1 MTNYN
6 LNPSI
11 IVLTYQ
17 PINPSTHQ
25 PINSYTQKILFMAN
39 QINKNVFTWSI
50 IVALGGFLFGFD
62 TAVISG
68 VEQHIQE
75 LFHLSSFLH
84 GFTISSALIGTVI
97 GALISG
103 RPADRYGRKPILF
116 IIASL
121 YVLTAIGSALANDVG
136 TFILFRFLGG
146 IGVGASSVVA
156 PMYIAEISPA
166 KIRGRMTAMFQFN
179 VISGILIAYVSNY
192 LLREA
197 GSEPWRWMLG
207 VAGIPAFLFL
217 VLLFLIPESP
227 RFLIKIGKIAS
238 AKTILEKIEVVS
250 VDQEIEEIKLSMS
263 QTSVK
268 KQTLFSRQYIKP
280 ISVAFLV
287 AMFNQFSGINAIL
300 YYAPRIFELSG
311 LTNADSMFQSILI
324 GVTNGIFT
332 ILGLSLI
339 DRVGR
344 KKLLIVGSI
353 GMSVC
358 LGLVA
363 RTFYS
368 QDFSGYGLLI
378 YLLIY
383 IMFFA
388 FSTGAVIWV
397 LIAEVFPNN
406 VRGKGQSFGSFTH
419 WFFAALIT
427 FLFPVIEKLSQF
439 GVGHA
444 FMFFSVMMIV
454 QVFVVW
460 KYFPETKGRTLEE
473 LGDNL

>member
-1 MTNYN
+1 
-6 LNPSI
+6 
-11 IVLTYQ
+11 
-17 PINPSTHQ
+17 
-25 PINSYTQKILFMAN
+25 MAN

-68 VEQHIQE
+68 VEQHIQQ
-75 LFHLSSFLH
+75 LFQLSSFLH

-97 GALISG
+97 GALVSG
-103 RPADRYGRKPILF
+103 RPADRYGRRPILF
-116 IIASL
+116 VIAAL
-121 YVLTAIGSALANDVG
+121 YVITAVGSGLSNNV
-136 TFILFRFLGG
+136 TSFIIFRFLGG

-179 VISGILIAYVSNY
+179 VILGILIAYVSNY

-197 GSEPWRWMLG
+197 GAEPWRWMLG
-207 VAGIPAFLFL
+207 VAGIPASLFL
-217 VLLFLIPESP
+217 VLLVIIPESP
-227 RFLIKIGKIAS
+227 RYLIKIGKIEIAR
-238 AKTILEKIEVVS
+238 AILEKIEVAS
-250 VDQEIEEIKLSMS
+250 VDEEIEDIKLSMS
-263 QTSVK
+263 QAAVK
-268 KQTLFSRQYIKP
+268 KQTLFSKLYIKP

-311 LTNADSMFQSILI
+311 LTNSDSMFQSILI

-332 ILGLSLI
+332 ILGLVLI
-339 DRVGR
+339 DRAGR
-344 KKLLIVGSI
+344 RKLLITGSL

-363 RTFYS
+363 RTFYT

-397 LIAEVFPNN
+397 LIAEIFPNSI
-406 VRGKGQSFGSFTH
+406 RGKGQSFGSFTH

-444 FMFFSVMMIV
+444 FMFFSVMMVV
-454 QVFVVW
+454 QVIVVW

-473 LGDNL
+473 LGENLSNK

>member
-1 MTNYN
+1 
-6 LNPSI
+6 
-11 IVLTYQ
+11 
-17 PINPSTHQ
+17 
-25 PINSYTQKILFMAN
+25 MAN
-39 QINKNVFTWSI
+39 RINKNVFTWSI

-68 VEQHIQE
+68 VEQHIQK
-75 LFHLSSFLH
+75 LFQLSSFLH
-84 GFTISSALIGTVI
+84 GFTISSALIGTVT

-103 RPADRYGRKPILF
+103 RPADRFGRKPILF
-116 IIASL
+116 IIAGL
-121 YVLTAIGSALANDVG
+121 YVLTAIGSAVANNVSI
-136 TFILFRFLGG
+136 FIIFRFLGG

-197 GSEPWRWMLG
+197 GAEPWRWMLG

-217 VLLFLIPESP
+217 VMLFIIPESP
-227 RFLIKIGKIAS
+227 RFLIKIGLIAE
-238 AKTILEKIEVVS
+238 ARTILQKIEVTS
-250 VDQEIEEIKLSMS
+250 LEEEIEEIRH
-263 QTSVK
+263 SVSK
-268 KQTLFSRQYIKP
+268 SESGKQTLFSRLYIKP
-280 ISVAFLV
+280 ISVAFMV

-311 LTNADSMFQSILI
+311 LTNSDSMFQSILI
-324 GVTNGIFT
+324 GATNGIFT
-332 ILGLSLI
+332 ILGLTLI
-339 DRVGR
+339 DRAGR
-344 KKLLIVGSI
+344 KKLLITGSL

-363 RTFYS
+363 RTFYT
-368 QDFSGYGLLI
+368 QDFSGFGLLI

-397 LIAEVFPNN
+397 LIAEIFPNN

-427 FLFPVIEKLSQF
+427 FLFPVVEKISQY

-444 FMFFSVMMIV
+444 FMFFSVMMVV

-473 LGDNL
+473 LGENL

>member
-1 MTNYN
+1 
-6 LNPSI
+6 
-11 IVLTYQ
+11 
-17 PINPSTHQ
+17 
-25 PINSYTQKILFMAN
+25 MAS

-68 VEQHIQE
+68 VEQHIQQ
-75 LFHLSSFLH
+75 LFQLSSFLH

-97 GALISG
+97 GALVSG
-103 RPADRYGRKPILF
+103 RPADRYGRRPVLF
-116 IIASL
+116 IIAAL
-121 YVLTAIGSALANDVG
+121 YVITAIGSALAGNV
-136 TFILFRFLGG
+136 TSFIIFRFLGG

-197 GSEPWRWMLG
+197 GAEPWRWMLG
-207 VAGIPAFLFL
+207 VAGIPASLFL
-217 VLLFLIPESP
+217 ALLFLIPESP
-227 RFLIKIGKIAS
+227 RFLIKIGKEDK
-238 AKTILEKIEVVS
+238 AKAILEKIEIVS
-250 VDQEIEEIKLSMS
+250 VDDEIRDIKSSMS

-268 KQTLFSRQYIKP
+268 KQTLFSKLYIKP

-311 LTNADSMFQSILI
+311 LTNSDSMFQSILI

-332 ILGLSLI
+332 ILGLVLI
-339 DRVGR
+339 DRAGR
-344 KKLLIVGSI
+344 KKLLITGSL

-363 RTFYS
+363 KTFYT

-397 LIAEVFPNN
+397 LIAEVFPNSI
-406 VRGKGQSFGSFTH
+406 RGKGQSLGSFTH

-454 QVFVVW
+454 QVIVVW

-473 LGDNL
+473 LGQNLSNK

>member
-1 MTNYN
+1 M
-6 LNPSI
+6 LP
-11 IVLTYQ
+11 
-17 PINPSTHQ
+17 
-25 PINSYTQKILFMAN
+25 MAN

-68 VEQHIQE
+68 VEQHIQQ
-75 LFHLSSFLH
+75 LFQLSSFLH

-97 GALISG
+97 GALVSG

-116 IIASL
+116 IIAAL
-121 YVLTAIGSALANDVG
+121 YVITAIGSALAGNV
-136 TFILFRFLGG
+136 TSFIIFRFLGG

-192 LLREA
+192 LLREVGA
-197 GSEPWRWMLG
+197 EPWRWMLG
-207 VAGIPAFLFL
+207 VAGIPASLFL
-217 VLLFLIPESP
+217 VLLFIIPESP
-227 RFLIKIGKIAS
+227 RFLIKIGKADK
-238 AKTILEKIEVVS
+238 ARTILEKIEIIS
-250 VDQEIEEIKLSMS
+250 VDDEIEDIKSSMS
-263 QTSVK
+263 QAAVK
-268 KQTLFSRQYIKP
+268 KQTLFSKLYIKP

-311 LTNADSMFQSILI
+311 LTNSDSMFQSILI

-332 ILGLSLI
+332 ILGLILI
-339 DRVGR
+339 DRAGR
-344 KKLLIVGSI
+344 KKLLIIGSL

-363 RTFYS
+363 KTFYT
-368 QDFSGYGLLI
+368 QNFSGYGLLI

-397 LIAEVFPNN
+397 LIAEVFPNSI
-406 VRGKGQSFGSFTH
+406 RGKGQSLGSFTH

-444 FMFFSVMMIV
+444 FMFFSVMMII
-454 QVFVVW
+454 QVIVVW

-473 LGDNL
+473 LGENLSNR

>member
-1 MTNYN
+1 
-6 LNPSI
+6 
-11 IVLTYQ
+11 
-17 PINPSTHQ
+17 
-25 PINSYTQKILFMAN
+25 MAN
-39 QINKNVFTWSI
+39 QINKNVFIWSI

-62 TAVISG
+62 SAVISG
-68 VEQHIQE
+68 VEQHIQK
-75 LFHLSSFLH
+75 LFQLSSFLH
-84 GFTISSALIGTVI
+84 GFTISSALIGTVT

-116 IIASL
+116 IIAAL
-121 YVLTAIGSALANDVG
+121 YLITAVGSALANNV
-136 TFILFRFLGG
+136 TFFIIFRFLGG

-166 KIRGRMTAMFQFN
+166 KIRARMTAMFQFN

-207 VAGIPAFLFL
+207 VAGIPAFLFF
-217 VLLFLIPESP
+217 VMLFVIPESP
-227 RFLIKIGKIAS
+227 RFLIKIGKIA
-238 AKTILEKIEVVS
+238 AARLILQKVEIVS
-250 VDQEIEEIKLSMS
+250 VDDEIEEIKV
-263 QTSVK
+263 SVAK
-268 KQTLFSRQYIKP
+268 SETGKQTLFSRFYIKP
-280 ISVAFLV
+280 LSVAFLV

-311 LTNADSMFQSILI
+311 LTNSDSMFQSILI

-332 ILGLSLI
+332 ILGLTLI

-344 KKLLIVGSI
+344 KKLLITGSL

-363 RTFYS
+363 KTFYT
-368 QDFSGYGLLI
+368 QDFSGFGLLI

-397 LIAEVFPNN
+397 LIAEIFPNN

-444 FMFFSVMMIV
+444 FMFFSLMMVV
-454 QVFVVW
+454 QVIVVW

-473 LGDNL
+473 LGENLAK

>member
-1 MTNYN
+1 
-6 LNPSI
+6 
-11 IVLTYQ
+11 
-17 PINPSTHQ
+17 
-25 PINSYTQKILFMAN
+25 MAN

-68 VEQHIQE
+68 VEQHIQQ
-75 LFHLSSFLH
+75 LFQLSSFLH
-84 GFTISSALIGTVI
+84 GFTISSALIGTVT

-116 IIASL
+116 IIAAL
-121 YVLTAIGSALANDVG
+121 YVITAVGSALAGNVSS
-136 TFILFRFLGG
+136 FIIFRFLGG

-166 KIRGRMTAMFQFN
+166 RIRGRMTAMFQFN
-179 VISGILIAYVSNY
+179 VISGILIAYVSNF

-197 GSEPWRWMLG
+197 GTEPWRWMLG

-217 VLLFLIPESP
+217 VLLYIIPESP
-227 RFLIKIGKIAS
+227 RFLIKIGKIA
-238 AKTILEKIEVVS
+238 AARVILEKIEVIS
-250 VDQEIEEIKLSMS
+250 VEAEIEEIK
-263 QTSVK
+263 QSVNKTEEK
-268 KQTLFSRQYIKP
+268 KQTLFSPLYIKP
-280 ISVAFLV
+280 LSVAFLV

-311 LTNADSMFQSILI
+311 LTNSDSMFQSILI

-332 ILGLSLI
+332 ILGLTLI
-339 DRVGR
+339 DRAGR
-344 KKLLIVGSI
+344 KKLLIVGSV

-363 RTFYS
+363 KTFYT

-397 LIAEVFPNN
+397 LIAEIFPNS

-427 FLFPVIEKLSQF
+427 FLFPVIEKISQF

-444 FMFFSVMMIV
+444 FMFFSVMMV
-454 QVFVVW
+454 LQVIVVW
-460 KYFPETKGRTLEE
+460 KYFPETKGRTLED
-473 LGDNL
+473 LGQNLSQH

>member
-1 MTNYN
+1 
-6 LNPSI
+6 
-11 IVLTYQ
+11 
-17 PINPSTHQ
+17 
-25 PINSYTQKILFMAN
+25 MAS
-39 QINKNVFTWSI
+39 QINRNVFTWSI

-68 VEQHIQE
+68 VEQHIQQ
-75 LFHLSSFLH
+75 LFQLSSFLH

-97 GALISG
+97 GALVSG

-116 IIASL
+116 IIAAL
-121 YVLTAIGSALANDVG
+121 YVITAIGSALAGNV
-136 TFILFRFLGG
+136 TSFIIFRFLGG

-197 GSEPWRWMLG
+197 GAEPWRWMLG
-207 VAGIPAFLFL
+207 VAGIPASLFL
-217 VLLFLIPESP
+217 VLLFIIPESP
-227 RFLIKIGKIAS
+227 RFLIKMGKEDK
-238 AKTILEKIEVVS
+238 AKAILEKIEIVS
-250 VDQEIEEIKLSMS
+250 VDDEIRDIKSSMS

-268 KQTLFSRQYIKP
+268 KQTLFSKLYIKP

-311 LTNADSMFQSILI
+311 LTNSDSMFQSILI

-332 ILGLSLI
+332 ILGLVLI
-339 DRVGR
+339 DRAGR
-344 KKLLIVGSI
+344 KKLLITGSL

-363 RTFYS
+363 KTFYT

-397 LIAEVFPNN
+397 LIAEVFPNSI
-406 VRGKGQSFGSFTH
+406 RGKGQSLGSFTH

-454 QVFVVW
+454 QVIVVW

-473 LGDNL
+473 LGQNLSNK